1 MSKVNNEIAVQERKD
16 FGKNASRRSR
26 KAGMIP
32 AVVYSK
38 GGEARSI
45 SVDADSWK
53 VLAGHHVHMVMLND
67 GAKKTAA
74 LVKEVQHNYLKN
86 YVQHIDFL
94 EVDVNAD
101 VTASVPIH
109 AHGDCM
115 GVNHGGLLEFEL
127 HELPVICHPDHLPE
141 FIHAEVSKL
150 DIGGQL
156 HVKELVLPEGVRTEI
171 DPEAVVAHVVR
182 PKEEE
187 APAPAAAAAPAE
199 PEAIKEKKP
208 EAEAAA
214 AK

>member
-38 GGEARSI
+38 GAEARAI
-45 SVDADSWK
+45 FVDADAWK

-67 GAKKTAA
+67 GAKKSAA
-74 LVKEVQHNYLKN
+74 LVKEVQYNHLKN
-86 YVQHIDFL
+86 YVQHIDFQ

-101 VTASVPIH
+101 VSAAVPVH
-109 AHGDCM
+109 AHGDCV
-115 GVNHGGLLEFEL
+115 GVSHGGLLEFEL
-127 HELPVICHPDHLPE
+127 HELTVICHPDHLPE
-141 FIHAEVSKL
+141 FISAEVSKL
-150 DIGGQL
+150 DLGGQL
-156 HVKELVLPEGVRTEI
+156 HVKDLVLPEGVRTNV
-171 DPEAVVAHVVR
+171 DPEAVVAHVAR
-182 PKEEE
+182 PREE
-187 APAPAAAAAPAE
+187 AAAPAAEAPAE

-208 EAEAAA
+208 EAAGAA

>member
-1 MSKVNNEIAVQERKD
+1 MSKVNNEIAVQERKE

-38 GGEARSI
+38 GGEARAI
-45 SVDADSWK
+45 FVDTDAWK
-53 VLAGHHVHMVMLND
+53 VLAGHHVHMVILND
-67 GAKKTAA
+67 GAKKSAA
-74 LVKEVQHNYLKN
+74 LVKEVQYNHLKN

-101 VTASVPIH
+101 VTSAVPIH
-109 AHGDCM
+109 VHGDCV
-115 GVNHGGLLEFEL
+115 GIGHGGLLEFEL
-127 HELPVICHPDHLPE
+127 HELTVICHPDHLPE
-141 FIHAEVSKL
+141 FIPAEVSKL

-156 HVKELVLPEGVRTEI
+156 HVKELVLPEGVRTNV
-171 DPEAVVAHVVR
+171 DPETVVAHVVR
-182 PKEEE
+182 PREE
-187 APAPAAAAAPAE
+187 AAAPVAAVAE

-208 EAEAAA
+208 EAAAAA

>member
-38 GGEARSI
+38 GKEARAI
-45 SVDADSWK
+45 FVDADAWK

-67 GAKKTAA
+67 GAKKSAA
-74 LVKEVQHNYLKN
+74 LVKEVQYNHLKN
-86 YVQHIDFL
+86 YVQHIDFQ

-101 VTASVPIH
+101 VTSAVPVH
-109 AHGDCM
+109 VHGECV

-127 HELPVICHPDHLPE
+127 HELTVICHPDHLPE
-141 FIHAEVSKL
+141 FISAEVSKL

-156 HVKELVLPEGVRTEI
+156 HVKDLVLPEGVRTNV
-171 DPEAVVAHVVR
+171 DPEAVVAHVAR
-182 PKEEE
+182 PREE
-187 APAPAAAAAPAE
+187 AAAAAAAE

-214 AK
+214 K